1 MLHGGLSVKSGGC
14 VSLQSLVSF
23 FFVISSADDM
33 RGQFFSDCCD
43 IGKIVGVE
51 DDQRN
56 PGFFQGGA
64 FFLVGFSLLGS
75 VVRRAV
81 QFDGNDNAC
90 VVFPAK
96 QEVHAFSPDL
106 SQLLKRS
113 PSITD
118 VKNLGHAHLTE
129 NMQGGCRF
137 YQALKQGLFALVQQ
151 LELIHVLRSWSFRFG
166 FDGFCVRDFR
176 FSSSTDGFSH
186 FGSSFFPLLVHPVG
200 KSKDGGYANRPAY
213 EGF

>member
-1 MLHGGLSVKSGGC
+1 M
-14 VSLQSLVSF
+14 SLQSLVSF
-23 FFVISSADDM
+23 VFVISSADDM
-33 RGQFFSDCCD
+33 RGQFFSDCGD
-43 IGKIVGVE
+43 IGDVVRIE

-56 PGFFQGGA
+56 PGFFQGAA
-64 FFLVGFSLLGS
+64 FFLVRFSLLGP

-96 QEVHAFSPDL
+96 QEVHAFAPDL

-118 VKNLGHAHLTE
+118 VENLGHAHLTE
-129 NMQGGCRF
+129 NMQGGSGF
-137 YQALKQGLFALVQQ
+137 YQFFKQGLFALVQQ
-151 LELIHVLRSWSFRFG
+151 LELVHVLCSRSFRLG
-166 FDGFCVRDFR
+166 LDGFGSHDFR
-176 FSSSTDGFSH
+176 FSSPNDGFSH
-186 FGSSFFPLLVHPVG
+186 FCGLSFPLFVHPVG
-200 KSKDGGYANRPAY
+200 KQRDDCYAYRPAY

>member
-1 MLHGGLSVKSGGC
+1 MLHGERSVKSGGC

-33 RGQFFSDCCD
+33 RGKFFSDCCD
-43 IGKIVGVE
+43 IGKVVGVE

-56 PGFFQGGA
+56 PGFLQCDT
-64 FFLVGFSLLGS
+64 FFLVGFSLFGS

-81 QFDGNDNAC
+81 QLDCNNNAC

-96 QEVHAFSPDL
+96 QEVHAFSSDL

-118 VKNLGHAHLTE
+118 VENLGHAHLTE
-129 NMQGGCRF
+129 NMQGGSGF
-137 YQALKQGLFALVQQ
+137 YQFFKQGLFALVQQ
-151 LELIHVLRSWSFRFG
+151 LELIHVFRPRSGFGRRGFSLHGFRSF
-166 FDGFCVRDFR
+166 
-176 FSSSTDGFSH
+176 SLSDGFSH
-186 FGSSFFPLLVHPVG
+186 LGGSFFSLLVHPVG
-200 KSKDGGYANRPAY
+200 KGKDGGYANRPAY